1 MSKSPLVAS
10 ESHIGRKESQ
20 TEDHGKNHGKNL
32 AKLGKNELSKKDVFG
47 RTILHICVLSNDPNS
62 LRQVLRANDIKSIL
76 NASDHENGWNIL
88 HYIFYHKRLQ
98 CFNVLMGYLDP
109 GQTNNSP
116 LLLDLLKKKDRA
128 GNVPISLLKNDSK
141 DLFWVPI
148 YINER
153 NEFHMV
159 KRFQEDLYWQISE
172 GTNRRNGNA
181 AENGLSNK
189 QKSAPFYRTV
199 DHDWWCDKRGGSDV
213 YVFGSNTNGNI
224 GVGDSHDRTFPSRI
238 EKLQKR
244 NSNSDDLCLH
254 QLLTKPRYRLC
265 KLSKYHSV
273 VCTTDGRLYTC
284 GIGSRG
290 RLGLGNASST
300 DTLKEISFPS
310 KFLPVVACAVSNN
323 HTVALTAAGTL
334 YAWGQN
340 ALNQLGFTSS
350 APLNSFKT
358 IADVYENTP
367 VEIAS
372 GDLRKRTSEVKGI
385 DVSKIHSVAYTS
397 HALYFWGLNIGQIVL
412 PSDGEISTHRV
423 NDKTYKG
430 TIVTQPKEVR
440 MRDEIKLVATCET
453 CTCVVSVQND
463 IFIFYMGQR
472 VKLPKLSA
480 RVGAETH
487 FDYFKPSS
495 LTSAPSIKK
504 VVMKSHAAVHLLL
517 ENGDVIF
524 FSVNSDDVKSIRN
537 TRYTYAWLASETSM
551 KAVDIDNAF
560 DGSLVVCT
568 RNGQVL
574 LRSNQALLQRRGSST
589 ASMTGL
595 SGSVRKKFRKME
607 GVNRVLRVACN
618 DTFTSFAFVRDE
630 IDTLRLMLQK
640 NDLFKDMEYLSPLV
654 EPDLYRKQDQ
664 LLDTDHG
671 LNCYVSDFLYPQV
684 PEKSLL
690 DDHQLLAMNQVKAGY
705 STFVV
710 EETPEETPDLLR
722 KRLLDTVDLM
732 RENMLNKYKFGR
744 NKEPRNSV
752 IFQEISNENL
762 ENHTMLLRASLNSE
776 SPLFPSEWLHDKFAD
791 GKIEFLHLPDYWIGI
806 HTSIFR
812 LRSKF
817 CKEIFLPK
825 ETGEYFVH
833 QQIEGAYDAEK
844 KILVFRSN
852 VDPLAVLVFVYFV
865 YTNTCIDFWQSCAE
879 ESIHRDRIRK
889 VKSDF
894 FSLMTLFKM
903 DVLLGKDEE
912 YFQQLQATE
921 SDPDL
926 DVVLELADGESLRC
940 SSLIISRSAF
950 FETIL
955 SNRWDS
961 PVDETY
967 QQDVKYVD
975 LHEIGILHM
984 QVVLAH
990 LQGCPDLYVFDGAC
1004 RKIAESGDSDDF
1016 VNFLLELV
1024 DIADELLLVQLKHL
1038 CELAIKEFISLDNV
1052 LVLLGN
1058 AAYAGA
1064 DKLFMACC
1072 WYIHNNLELVL
1083 FDQNLRDLDED
1094 LVHRMEVQMELLD
1107 KCKHPG
1113 IVKGEDR
1120 EIDLNVFCRSLEA
1133 VPDLNVET
1141 FVNDIS
1147 KFNEVFMSDAKGFSS
1162 FEPLLDV
1169 VTEFTS
1175 SNDRR
1180 KLTSRRMSSKGNGD
1194 ILAEVQKLA
1203 ISNSKPR
1210 GDAAMDTDWKNGD
1223 FSAINESDSAVVEEG
1238 AFEIVRNKK
1247 RKSKSRLLSFKNDE
1261 GWSRGTVK
1269 DEISKKEPN
1278 LPIQAVSTSDHVN
1291 TKRET
1296 EPRKALNTPL
1306 LGPALGESVNVERK
1320 QTKIKFAPPMKLS
1333 QKERRKMRGES
1344 VPAQEPMEGSSSSS
1358 SQQGFRNPWN
1368 VTEPEINKNSGG
1380 PKIPGKLDALPVL
1393 GQKAAPPAPKLS
1405 AIILEEATR
1414 LAEEKEPVVTK
1425 TLQEIQQEQEF
1436 ARWWEEECKRVQ
1448 QLEAAQMGLLRKE
1461 ADLDHSRSGPKRGG
1475 KARRGRGRRGG

>member
-1 MSKSPLVAS
+1 MSKIPLVAS
-10 ESHIGRKESQ
+10 ESPIRRKESQ
-20 TEDHGKNHGKNL
+20 TEDYGNNNRANL
-32 AKLGKNELSKKDVFG
+32 ARLDKNELSKRDVFG

-88 HYIFYHKRLQ
+88 HYIFFHKRLQ

-128 GNVPISLLKNDSK
+128 GNVPISLLKNDAK
-141 DLFWVPI
+141 DLYWVPE
-148 YINER
+148 YINEK
-153 NEFHMV
+153 NEFHMAE
-159 KRFQEDLYWQISE
+159 RFVEAETSKSSE
-172 GTNRRNGNA
+172 NASRNNGNA
-181 AENGLSNK
+181 AENVS
-189 QKSAPFYRTV
+189 SAIKAAASFHRTV
-199 DHDWWCDKRGGSDV
+199 NHDWWCDTRGGSDV
-213 YVFGSNTNGNI
+213 YVLGSNTNGNL

-244 NSNSDDLCLH
+244 SSDSDDLCLH

-310 KFLPVVACAVSNN
+310 KFSPVVACAVSNN

-350 APLNSFKT
+350 APYNSFKT

-367 VEIAS
+367 VEITS
-372 GDLRKRTSEVKGI
+372 GDLEKRTSEIKGI

-412 PSDGEISTHRV
+412 PSDDDISTHRV

-430 TIVTQPKEVR
+430 SIVTQPKEVR

-495 LTSAPSIKK
+495 LTCAPSIKK
-504 VVMKSHAAVHLLL
+504 VVMKSHTAVHLLL

-537 TRYTYAWLASETSM
+537 TRYTYAWSASETSM

-574 LRSNQALLQRRGSST
+574 LRSNQASSQRRGSST
-589 ASMTGL
+589 ASMTGF
-595 SGSVRKKFRKME
+595 SGSVRKKYRKME

-618 DTFTSFAFVRDE
+618 DTFTSFAFVRDDVD
-630 IDTLRLMLQK
+630 ILPFKLQK
-640 NDLFKDMEYLSPLV
+640 NDFVKDMEYLSPFA

-664 LLDTDHG
+664 LLDTDHS
-671 LNCYVSDFLYPQV
+671 LNCYVSDFLYPAA
-684 PEKSLL
+684 PEESTSDSHRLL
-690 DDHQLLAMNQVKAGY
+690 FLNKMKAGFA
-705 STFVV
+705 TFEEKRESV
-710 EETPEETPDLLR
+710 ETADLLR
-722 KRLLDTVDLM
+722 KMMLD
-732 RENMLNKYKFGR
+732 KYSFAK
-744 NKEPRNSV
+744 NKEPTISA
-752 IFQEISNENL
+752 IFQEISSAEFA
-762 ENHTMLLRASLNSE
+762 NHTMLLKASLNSE
-776 SPLFPSEWLHDKFAD
+776 LPLVPFEWSHDKFAD
-791 GKIEFLHLPDYWIGI
+791 GKIEFLHLPDYWIGF
-806 HTSIFR
+806 HTGIFR

-817 CKEIFLPK
+817 CKEIFSPQD
-825 ETGEYFVH
+825 TGEYFVH

-844 KILVFRSN
+844 KTLVFRSN
-852 VDPLAVLVFVYFV
+852 VDPLAVMVFVYFV

-879 ESIHRDRIRK
+879 EGILTDRVRK
-889 VKSDF
+889 VKSDL

-921 SDPDL
+921 NDPNL
-926 DVVLELADGESLRC
+926 DVVLELAGGESLRC
-940 SSLIISRSAF
+940 SSSIISRSAF

-955 SNRWDS
+955 SNRWDR
-961 PVDETY
+961 PVDETHK
-967 QQDVKYVD
+967 QDVKYVD
-975 LHEIGILHM
+975 SHEIGISHM

-990 LQGCPDLYVFDGAC
+990 LQGCPDLNVFDGAC

-1016 VNFLLELV
+1016 VNFLLELA

-1052 LVLLGN
+1052 LVLLGH
-1058 AAYAGA
+1058 AAYAVA

-1072 WYIHNNLELVL
+1072 WYIYNNLELVL

-1094 LVHRMEVQMELLD
+1094 LVHRVEVQMELLD

-1113 IVKGEDR
+1113 LVKGEDR
-1120 EIDLNVFCRSLEA
+1120 EIDSNEFCQSHEA
-1133 VPDLNVET
+1133 VPDLNVGT
-1141 FVNDIS
+1141 FVNDMS
-1147 KFNEVFMSDAKGFSS
+1147 KFNQIFMSDAKGFSS

-1169 VTEFTS
+1169 VSDPTS

-1180 KLTSRRMSSKGNGD
+1180 KSASRRMSSKGNGD

-1210 GDAAMDTDWKNGD
+1210 GDAAMDTDRKNGD
-1223 FSAINESDSAVVEEG
+1223 FSAINESDSAIAEEG
-1238 AFEIVRNKK
+1238 AFEVVRSRK
-1247 RKSKSRLLSFKNDE
+1247 RKSKSRLLSFKNNE
-1261 GWSRGTVK
+1261 GWSREIVK
-1269 DEISKKEPN
+1269 DEISKKESN
-1278 LPIQAVSTSDHVN
+1278 LPIQAVSTSDHAN
-1291 TKRET
+1291 TKRDT
-1296 EPRKALNTPL
+1296 EPRKTSNTPL

-1333 QKERRKMRGES
+1333 QKERRKMRGEG
-1344 VPAQEPMEGSSSSS
+1344 VPAQEPMQGSSSS
-1358 SQQGFRNPWN
+1358 SQQSFRNPWN
-1368 VTEPEINKNSGG
+1368 VTEPETNKNSGG

-1393 GQKAAPPAPKLS
+1393 GQRAAPPAPKLS

-1448 QLEAAQMGLLRKE
+1448 QLEAAQMGLLRDE
-1461 ADLDHSRSGPKRGG
+1461 VDPGQARSGPKRGG